1 MGWCSSA
8 FAGSTPAPEILQT
21 AAYYHVNGRTVA
33 QIRSQMHEAGPLDLD
48 GRHNDASTSWYVT
61 WTYPFNREAH
71 GCTTGPVNVTVR
83 IMFQLPRWKRP
94 PDAAE
99 DVVQRWGAF
108 SSALQLHEDGH
119 KQIVIG
125 AARRLA
131 ALLPAIAPQSSCEDV
146 RLRADGEG
154 QRILAEMR
162 SKSAEYDRVTDHGF
176 TQGARLE

>member
-1 MGWCSSA
+1 MGWFSPA

-33 QIRSQMHEAGPLDLD
+33 QIRSQMHDAGPLDLD

-61 WTYPFNREAH
+61 WAYPFNREAR
-71 GCTTGPVNVTVR
+71 GCTTGSVSVTVR
-83 IMFQLPRWKRP
+83 IMLQLPRWDRP
-94 PDAAE
+94 AGVAQ
-99 DVVQRWGAF
+99 DVAQRWGEFAQ
-108 SSALQLHEDGH
+108 ALQLHEDGH
-119 KQIVIG
+119 KQIVID

-131 ALLPAIAPQSSCEDV
+131 VLLPAIAPQSSCEDL
-146 RLRADGEG
+146 RIRADNEG

-162 SKSAEYDRVTDHGF
+162 SRSAEYDRITDHGL